1 MSGATKCPE
10 CGSEVAATTTE
21 GLCPKCLMAVAMG
34 VGDDPANGSDLPPT
48 MQSKQRYV
56 PPSAESL
63 ARSFPQ
69 LEILETLGHGGMGAV
84 YKARQKK
91 LDRIVALKIVRPDTA
106 DDPMFTVRFDREAK
120 TLARLNHPNIVS
132 VYDFGDVEYIDD
144 NGKPAGVLY
153 YFLMEF
159 VDGVNLRRLIQSGE
173 TKSEQA
179 LPIVM
184 QICEALQY
192 AHDQGVVH
200 RDIKPENI
208 LLDSVG
214 RLKIADF
221 GLAKL
226 GSETDEQHLTGTMQV
241 LGTVQYMAPEQM
253 TQSKAVDHR
262 ADIYSMGVVFYE
274 MLTGEIPVGAFEPP
288 SQRAAIDDRLDEV
301 VMKALASD
309 PDRRFQHARDVG
321 SRISTISSHGG
332 SAPQPEEQAHWPGPS
347 TIMENG
353 VAALAVGVKNIFSP
367 DEFDHADNLGK
378 THVTLPLKQL
388 DSESMPDVC
397 IVCGK
402 VSRRRASHEFE
413 HCSEAA
419 GWVIVI
425 LMVLFFPVGI
435 LAAIMLT
442 RKVRASLPVCGRHR
456 NHWSRMAWFAGLGWL
471 LIPLGVL
478 LAFWTIGFA
487 PSSRLNEGPQIGIF
501 VSTIVAG
508 IAAYVVPLIYLAST
522 RVTADH
528 ISDKTITLKR
538 VSVGFARE
546 AMRMNSAQ
554 ASSSFGGSATADVRS

>member
-1 MSGATKCPE
+1 MFGSSQCPQCGAD
-10 CGSEVAATTTE
+10 VAATTTE
-21 GLCPKCLMAVAMG
+21 GLCPKCLMAAAMG
-34 VGDDPANGSDLPPT
+34 AGEDPDAGSDLPPT
-48 MQSKQRYV
+48 MQSKPRYV

-84 YKARQKK
+84 YKARQTK

-132 VYDFGDVEYIDD
+132 VYDFGEADYISDD
-144 NGKPAGVLY
+144 GTTAGVLY

-159 VDGVNLRRLIQSGE
+159 VDGINLRKLIQSGE

-208 LLDSVG
+208 LLDSSG

-226 GSETDEQHLTGTMQV
+226 GDEADQQHLTGTMQV

-288 SQRAAIDDRLDEV
+288 SQRAAVDGRLDEV

-309 PDRRFQHARDVG
+309 PDRRFQNARDVG
-321 SRISTISSHGG
+321 SRISTISSHGNAG
-332 SAPQPEEQAHWPGPS
+332 APPAEQAHWPGPS

-353 VAALAVGVKNIFSP
+353 AAALAVGVKNIFSP
-367 DEFDHADNLGK
+367 EEFDDADNLGK
-378 THVTLPLKQL
+378 TLVTLPLDQL
-388 DSESMPDVC
+388 ESDKLPDVC

-402 VSRRRASHEFE
+402 ATRRRASHEFE

-425 LMVLFFPVGI
+425 LMILFFPVGI
-435 LAAIMLT
+435 LAAVLLT
-442 RKVRASLPVCGRHR
+442 RKAQASLPVCGRHR

-478 LAFWTIGFA
+478 LAFWTINFA
-487 PSSRLNEGPQIGIF
+487 PSTQLVEGPKIGIF
-501 VSTIVAG
+501 VTTIVAG
-508 IAAYVVPLIYLAST
+508 IAVYVIPLIYMGST
-522 RVTADH
+522 RVTSDD
-528 ISDKTITLKR
+528 ISDRTITLKR

-546 AMRMNSAQ
+546 ALRMNSARD
-554 ASSSFGGSATADVRS
+554 SSSFGNSSTASVRS

>member
-1 MSGATKCPE
+1 MFGSSQCPE
-10 CGSEVAATTTE
+10 CGAEVAATTTE
-21 GLCPKCLMAVAMG
+21 GLCPKCLMAAAMG
-34 VGDDPANGSDLPPT
+34 VGEGAADGPELAPT
-48 MQSKQRYV
+48 MQSKPRYV

-106 DDPMFTVRFDREAK
+106 DDPMFTIRFDREAK

-173 TKSEQA
+173 AKPQQA

-253 TQSKAVDHR
+253 TQSKTVDHR

-288 SQRAAIDDRLDEV
+288 SQRADIDGRLDEV
-301 VMKALASD
+301 VMRTLASD
-309 PDRRFQHARDVG
+309 PDRRYQNARDVG
-321 SRISTISSHGG
+321 SQVSSISSAG
-332 SAPQPEEQAHWPGPS
+332 SSGARPEEQAYWPGPS

-353 VAALAVGVKNIFSP
+353 AAALAVGVKNMLSP
-367 DEFDHADNLGK
+367 A
-378 THVTLPLKQL
+378 
-388 DSESMPDVC
+388 
-397 IVCGK
+397 
-402 VSRRRASHEFE
+402 
-413 HCSEAA
+413 
-419 GWVIVI
+419 
-425 LMVLFFPVGI
+425 
-435 LAAIMLT
+435 
-442 RKVRASLPVCGRHR
+442 
-456 NHWSRMAWFAGLGWL
+456 
-471 LIPLGVL
+471 
-478 LAFWTIGFA
+478 
-487 PSSRLNEGPQIGIF
+487 
-501 VSTIVAG
+501 
-508 IAAYVVPLIYLAST
+508 
-522 RVTADH
+522 
-528 ISDKTITLKR
+528 
-538 VSVGFARE
+538 
-546 AMRMNSAQ
+546 
-554 ASSSFGGSATADVRS
+554 

>member
-1 MSGATKCPE
+1 MAAALGDGNDPVV
-10 CGSEVAATTTE
+10 GSEFA
-21 GLCPKCLMAVAMG
+21 
-34 VGDDPANGSDLPPT
+34 PT
-48 MQSKQRYV
+48 MQSRRRYV

-84 YKARQKK
+84 YKVRQKK

-106 DDPMFTVRFDREAK
+106 DDPMFTVRFNREAK
-120 TLARLNHPNIVS
+120 TLARLNHPNIVA
-132 VYDFGDVEYIDD
+132 VYDFGDVEYIAE
-144 NGKPAGVLY
+144 NGESGGVLY

-173 TKSEQA
+173 TKPAQA

-208 LLDSVG
+208 LLDSDG

-226 GSETDEQHLTGTMQV
+226 GGETDEQHLTGTLQV

-253 TQSKAVDHR
+253 TQSKTVDHR

-288 SQRAAIDDRLDEV
+288 SKRADIDGRLDEV
-301 VMKALASD
+301 VMRTLASN
-309 PDRRFQHARDVG
+309 PDRRYQNARDVG
-321 SRISTISSHGG
+321 SQISSISSTGG
-332 SAPQPEEQAHWPGPS
+332 SGVQPQEQAHWPGPS
-347 TIMENG
+347 TIVEDG
-353 VAALAVGVKNIFSP
+353 VDALAAVLNNMLSP
-367 DEFDHADNLGK
+367 AELDDDDDLGK
-378 THVTLPLKQL
+378 THVTLPREQL
-388 DSESMPDVC
+388 ESDRLPDVC

-402 VSRRRASHEFE
+402 AAHRRAAHEFE

-419 GWVIVI
+419 GWVIVV

-435 LAAIMLT
+435 MAAILLT
-442 RKVRASLPVCGRHR
+442 KKAKASLPVCARHR
-456 NHWSRMAWFAGLGWL
+456 NHWSEMGWFAGLGWL

-478 LAFWTIGFA
+478 LGFWTVSFD
-487 PSSRLNEGPQIGIF
+487 PSQLSKGPEIGIF
-501 VSTIVAG
+501 VGCILAG
-508 IAAYVVPLIYLAST
+508 IAAYVIPLIYLGTT
-522 RVTADH
+522 RVTADG
-528 ISDKTITLKR
+528 ITNKTITLKR
-538 VSVGFARE
+538 VSVAFARE
-546 AMRMNSAQ
+546 ALRMSTTQ
-554 ASSSFGGSATADVRS
+554 AADSPATSSTAGGPG

>member
-1 MSGATKCPE
+1 MFGSSQCPRCGA
-10 CGSEVAATTTE
+10 EVAATTTE

-34 VGDDPANGSDLPPT
+34 SGEDGATGEDLPPT

-56 PPSAESL
+56 PPSADSL

-69 LEILETLGHGGMGAV
+69 LEILETLGYGGMGAV
-84 YKARQKK
+84 YKVRQTK
-91 LDRIVALKIVRPDTA
+91 LDRIVALKIIRPDTA
-106 DDPMFTVRFDREAK
+106 DDLMFTVRFDREAK

-144 NGKPAGVLY
+144 SGEPAGVLY

-173 TKSEQA
+173 TKPEQA
-179 LPIVM
+179 MSIVM
-184 QICEALQY
+184 QICDALQY

-226 GSETDEQHLTGTMQV
+226 GSEKDEQHLTGTMQV

-262 ADIYSMGVVFYE
+262 ADIYSMGVVLYE

-288 SQRAAIDDRLDEV
+288 SQRAAVDGRLDEV

-309 PDRRFQHARDVG
+309 PNRRFQNARDVG
-321 SRISTISSHGG
+321 SRISTISSHGETG
-332 SAPQPEEQAHWPGPS
+332 GPPAKPDHWPGPS

-353 VAALAVGVKNIFSP
+353 AAALAVGVRNIFSSE
-367 DEFDHADNLGK
+367 EFDDTDNLGK
-378 THVTLPLKQL
+378 THVTLPLDQL
-388 DSESMPDVC
+388 NSQSMPDVC
-397 IVCGK
+397 VVCGK
-402 VSRRRASHEFE
+402 ASRRRAAHEFE

-425 LMVLFFPVGI
+425 LMILFFPLGI

-442 RKVRASLPVCGRHR
+442 RKAQASLPVCGRHR
-456 NHWSRMAWFAGLGWL
+456 NHWSRLAWFAGLGWL

-478 LAFWTIGFA
+478 LAFWTINFA
-487 PSSRLNEGPQIGIF
+487 PSTQLVEGPKVGIF

-508 IAAYVVPLIYLAST
+508 IAAYVIPLIYLAST

-528 ISDKTITLKR
+528 ISDTTITLKR
-538 VSVGFARE
+538 VSVGFARK
-546 AMRMNSAQ
+546 AMRIMT
-554 ASSSFGGSATADVRS
+554 ATDSDS